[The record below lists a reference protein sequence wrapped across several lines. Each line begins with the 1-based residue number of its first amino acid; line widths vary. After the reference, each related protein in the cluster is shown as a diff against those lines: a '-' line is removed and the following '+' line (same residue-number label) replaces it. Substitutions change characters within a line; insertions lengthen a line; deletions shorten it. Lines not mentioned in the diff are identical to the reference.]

1 MWVATFMGPGVEMF
15 SVASAVSDMVISGPS
30 VVAVPAATA
39 VRATSSGGGVQVP

>member
-1 MWVATFMGPGVEMF
+1 MF
-15 SVASAVSDMVISGPS
+15 SVASAVSAMVISGSS